1 MQQQLF
7 ENSQLPRS
15 VTMDSPCKQ
24 SSFSPLHVSKQN
36 YLHDILSEEFLWD
49 MRCWDKPKWQ
59 YTHEQVVS
67 HIQRWLQDQ
76 EEDRWTFNCGYC
88 VYCMKI
94 LLERKWATIEEIA
107 AVVLRNTKIKYSNS
121 IGTWGE
127 GIFESGEEVSI

>member
-7 ENSQLPRS
+7 ENSQQPRS
-15 VTMDSPCKQ
+15 EPMDTPCKQ
-24 SSFSPLHVSKQN
+24 SSVHTLNVSKQD
-36 YLHDILSEEFLWD
+36 YLHDILTEEFLWD

-59 YTHEQVVS
+59 YTHDEVVS
-67 HIQRWLQDQ
+67 HIQQWLRDQ

-88 VYCMKI
+88 IYCMKM

-107 AVVLRNTKIKYSNS
+107 EIVMRNTHIKYSDT

-127 GIFESGEEVSI
+127 NVVESREEALV